1 MQKFGLVVIGAH
13 IGVHI
18 KSEIEEYKDE
28 LILLVEPVP
37 HNLRMLKENIPNYD
51 SIKIEPVT
59 IGQESKIK
67 KFYFVKER
75 SVNNLGKHW
84 ASGIG
89 SFDKKH
95 ILDHK
100 TKRFKV
106 NDDDIE
112 SIDIKCLTFKE
123 ITDKYSISHIDKLQ
137 IDVEGAEYEILN
149 SINYKKT
156 HIDKI
161 LFESKH
167 FDGTF
172 KEGKKLEL
180 IKEKLI
186 LNNYE
191 LKQID
196 KENILAKKK

>member
-1 MQKFGLVVIGAH
+1 MQRFGLVVIGAH

-18 KSEIEEYKDE
+18 KSDIEEYKNKP
-28 LILLVEPVP
+28 ILLVEPVP
-37 HNLRMLKENIPNYD
+37 HNLRLLKENLKNYD
-51 SIKIEPVT
+51 TITIEPIS
-59 IGQESKIK
+59 IGQENKIT
-67 KFYFVKER
+67 KFYFVKEQ
-75 SVNNLGKHW
+75 SVSNLKKHW

-106 NDDDIE
+106 RDEDIE
-112 SIDIKCLTFKE
+112 SLDIQCLTFE
-123 ITDKYSISHIDKLQ
+123 ELTDKYSISHIDKLQ

-149 SINYKKT
+149 SINYKKIK
-156 HIDKI
+156 IDKI

-172 KEGKKLEL
+172 KEGEKLEL
-180 IKEKLI
+180 IKKKLI
-186 LNNYE
+186 INNYD
-191 LKQID
+191 LIQID
-196 KENILAKKK
+196 KENILAQKK